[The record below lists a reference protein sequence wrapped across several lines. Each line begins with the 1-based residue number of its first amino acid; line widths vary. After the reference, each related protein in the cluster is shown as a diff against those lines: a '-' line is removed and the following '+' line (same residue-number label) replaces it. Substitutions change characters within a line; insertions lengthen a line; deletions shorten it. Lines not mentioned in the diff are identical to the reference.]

1 MGHGGTSMGQN
12 TENMLSPYRI
22 LDLTN
27 ANGYLCGKLLAGL
40 GADVIKIETPG
51 GDPGRNIGPFFHDIP
66 DPEKSFYWFGFNT
79 DKRGITLDIET
90 SEGQEI
96 FKRLIRN
103 ADIVIESFPPG
114 HMDKLGLGY
123 PVLRRINQRIIMT
136 SITGFGQ
143 TGPYKDY
150 KAPDIVVWA
159 LSGNAILTGDPDRG
173 PLKPTFHNFS
183 YVVAGVL
190 QATIGT
196 LIALY
201 YRGIT
206 GKGQQVDASAQL
218 SLVWPFNAEP
228 PGLLIEDGTIVKR
241 SGRIYLR
248 PQVRPGGKTAWAG
261 APMLWQCK
269 DGDIAFSIMTG
280 LGQQGASSVALTQW
294 LESEG
299 KAGETLKKI
308 DWTRFVWETANQEI
322 VDEVVEDFRKFFLEH
337 TKAELLEEAE
347 KRGIMLYP
355 VHTPK
360 DNLSFSQLESRGYWE
375 EIHHPELGCSITYPG
390 FFFKTSAAFDKR
402 HRRAPLIG
410 EHNEEV
416 YTKELGL
423 SKEELLVLK
432 QKGVV

>member
-1 MGHGGTSMGQN
+1 MGQN
-12 TENMLSPYRI
+12 IENMLRRYRI

-27 ANGYLCGKLLAGL
+27 EQGYLCGKLLGAL
-40 GADVIKIETPG
+40 GADVIKIEAPK

-66 DPEKSFYWFGFNT
+66 DPEKSLYWFAFNT
-79 DKRGITLDIET
+79 DKRSITLDVET
-90 SEGQEI
+90 SDGQEI
-96 FKRLIRN
+96 FKRLVRN
-103 ADIVIESFPPG
+103 ADVVIESFSPG
-114 HMDKLGLGY
+114 VMDKLGLGY
-123 PVLRRINQRIIMT
+123 SSLSQINQRIIMT

-173 PLKPTFHNFS
+173 PLKPSFPNFS

-201 YRGIT
+201 HREIT

-218 SLVWPFNAEP
+218 SLIWPFNAEP
-228 PGLLIEDGTIVKR
+228 PGLWREDGTIVKR
-241 SGRIYLR
+241 QGRIYLR
-248 PQVRPGGKTAWAG
+248 PQVTPGKKTVWAG

-280 LGQQGASSVALTQW
+280 LGQQGGSSVALTQW

-308 DWTRFVWETANQEI
+308 DWTRFEWETANQDI
-322 VDEVVEDFRKFFLEH
+322 VDDVVEDFRKFFLTH

-355 VHTPK
+355 VLTPK
-360 DNLSFSQLESRGYWE
+360 DILKFSQLESRGYWE
-375 EIHHPELGCSITYPG
+375 EVHHPELGCSITYPG
-390 FFFKTSAAFDKR
+390 FFFKTSAALAKR

-410 EHNEEV
+410 EHNEEI

-423 SKEELLVLK
+423 SREELLILK
-432 QKGVV
+432 QKRVV